1 MPDHHGALYKQYST
15 LIRTTVGKLGK
26 RYLAKAVV
34 NNEYVSVL
42 LNEYIDSI
50 SSIQRK
56 GKDTPLCLFYQE
68 LEGSDVS
75 T

>member
-1 MPDHHGALYKQYST
+1 MVHSISNILSLHERL
-15 LIRTTVGKLGK
+15 VKLGK

-34 NNEYVSVL
+34 NNEYVSLL

-50 SSIQRK
+50 SSIRRK

-68 LEGSDVS
+68 REGSDVS
-75 T
+75 A